1 MGAALREAWLWV
13 LLAFLLGL
21 AIGYFVRQQ
30 PVRVRASTGG
40 TSTGTPTTPRIA
52 AFEAPQEVPVGDQSP
67 AALIPATAK
76 VAHAGLAALTASAPA
91 TVVVPVERAA
101 TTRATAKQSA
111 ITVPATTKQS
121 AITVPATTKEP
132 ATTAPATKSGARK
145 SVSSSRGTRKPSA
158 KAAVLDLA
166 AAKATLGVT
175 VKLDDLKLI
184 EGIGPK
190 IETLFKADGITS
202 WHELSRA
209 NVERLQGVLDAAGP
223 RYKFNDPASWPRQAG
238 LLATGKWA
246 EFQTLTDKLKDGR

>member
-1 MGAALREAWLWV
+1 MGAALREVWLWL

-21 AIGYFVRQQ
+21 AIGYFLRQR
-30 PVRVRASTGG
+30 PARERATTGSTA
-40 TSTGTPTTPRIA
+40 TTRIA
-52 AFEAPQEVPVGDQSP
+52 ALEVQLEDRLKDHSP
-67 AALIPATAK
+67 AALTPATAK
-76 VAHAGLAALTASAPA
+76 AAVGGVTVLAASAPVM
-91 TVVVPVERAA
+91 VVVPVKKAA
-101 TTRATAKQSA
+101 AR
-111 ITVPATTKQS
+111 V
-121 AITVPATTKEP
+121 P
-132 ATTAPATKSGARK
+132 ATTAPATRSAPRER
-145 SVSSSRGTRKPSA
+145 VSSSQGSRKRSA

-202 WHELSRA
+202 WHELSKA

-223 RYKFNDPASWPRQAG
+223 RNKVHDPVSWPRQAS

-246 EFQTLTDKLKDGR
+246 DFKTLTDKLKDGR